1 MADESSNNML
11 TFVLIFMLGF
21 FFSKL
26 MPDICRS
33 MNKVGI
39 IDAVPNPSN
48 GIIQGFNV
56 GGQRCGSNRERFT
69 VGGAGAGHVNND
81 GPPNFKDRFTVGGQN
96 HSGIGGGGKASQ
108 PPPTEKG
115 TTM

>member
-1 MADESSNNML
+1 MSEESSNNML

-56 GGQRCGSNRERFT
+56 GGQCGSRI
-69 VGGAGAGHVNND
+69 
-81 GPPNFKDRFTVGGQN
+81 PFTVGGQN
-96 HSGIGGGGKASQ
+96 NEPQSQSQSQTPSSSSCGGR
-108 PPPTEKG
+108 
-115 TTM
+115 